1 MIPKKPVLGLD
12 PRMGTG
18 FRIRSCANKILDR
31 DPIQLNWIAVQA
43 ALKEEFMRP
52 SFAVLIG
59 MALLAVPTASAQD
72 SPAGPPLG
80 EIMTLQQLRHIK
92 LWFAGRAGN
101 WPLADY
107 EMGELNEGFE
117 DVNKLLG
124 GDTVDKAVGAPMQ
137 ALQKIID
144 NKDRAAFTAAFDQL
158 TAGCNS
164 CHHTLDHGFI
174 AIQRPTSLPYSNQ
187 NFAPQ
192 K

>member
-1 MIPKKPVLGLD
+1 MKLI
-12 PRMGTG
+12 
-18 FRIRSCANKILDR
+18 
-31 DPIQLNWIAVQA
+31 
-43 ALKEEFMRP
+43 
-52 SFAVLIG
+52 FAGLIG
-59 MALLAVPTASAQD
+59 AAILATAAANAQD
-72 SPAGPPLG
+72 TTKPAMPMQEGSAAMVPGLG

-92 LWFAGRAGN
+92 LWFAGHAGN

-107 EMGELNEGFE
+107 EIGELNEGFE

-124 GDTVDKAVGAPMQ
+124 GDTVDKAVGAPIQ
-137 ALQKIID
+137 ALQKAIAS
-144 NKDRAAFTAAFDQL
+144 KDRAAFTAAFDQL

>member
-1 MIPKKPVLGLD
+1 MKLIFAGVIGAMMLG
-12 PRMGTG
+12 T
-18 FRIRSCANKILDR
+18 
-31 DPIQLNWIAVQA
+31 A
-43 ALKEEFMRP
+43 A
-52 SFAVLIG
+52 
-59 MALLAVPTASAQD
+59 ASAQD
-72 SPAGPPLG
+72 TAKPAMPMQETNAPMVPGLG

-107 EMGELNEGFE
+107 EIGELNEGFE

-144 NKDRAAFTAAFDQL
+144 NKNSAAFPAAFDQL

>member
-1 MIPKKPVLGLD
+1 MKRV
-12 PRMGTG
+12 
-18 FRIRSCANKILDR
+18 
-31 DPIQLNWIAVQA
+31 VA
-43 ALKEEFMRP
+43 AL
-52 SFAVLIG
+52 IG
-59 MALLAVPTASAQD
+59 IAFLSVATASAED
-72 SPAGPPLG
+72 NGMPGLG

-107 EMGELNEGFE
+107 EIGELGEGFE

-124 GDTVDKAVGAPMQ
+124 GDTVDKMVGSPMKE
-137 ALQKIID
+137 LQKAVD
-144 NKDRAAFTAAFDQL
+144 DKNSAAFTTAFDRL

>member
-1 MIPKKPVLGLD
+1 MKLIFAGVIGAMMLG
-12 PRMGTG
+12 T
-18 FRIRSCANKILDR
+18 
-31 DPIQLNWIAVQA
+31 A
-43 ALKEEFMRP
+43 A
-52 SFAVLIG
+52 
-59 MALLAVPTASAQD
+59 ASAQD
-72 SPAGPPLG
+72 TAKPAMPMPETNAPMVPGLG

-107 EMGELNEGFE
+107 EIGELNEGFE

-144 NKDRAAFTAAFDQL
+144 NKNSAAFPAAFDQL

-164 CHHTLDHGFI
+164 CHRTLERGFI

>member
-1 MIPKKPVLGLD
+1 MKPIV
-12 PRMGTG
+12 
-18 FRIRSCANKILDR
+18 
-31 DPIQLNWIAVQA
+31 A
-43 ALKEEFMRP
+43 ALMGIALSGIATARAEDN
-52 SFAVLIG
+52 G
-59 MALLAVPTASAQD
+59 MP
-72 SPAGPPLG
+72 GLG

-107 EMGELNEGFE
+107 EIGELGEGFD

-124 GDTVDKAVGAPMQ
+124 GDTVDKAVGGPIKE
-137 ALQKIID
+137 LQKAVED
-144 NKDRAAFTAAFDQL
+144 KNSAAFTTAFDHL